1 MSDEKEN
8 KPQIDVARICEL
20 AHLVIPA
27 EEAEKFKRQLEK
39 VLEYVRQ
46 LGELD
51 LDGVEPTVYG
61 HPVANA
67 FREDI
72 AVPWLSP
79 DAAIANAPDRINGE
93 FKVPKIVE

>member
-1 MSDEKEN
+1 MNDTSEK
-8 KPQIDVARICEL
+8 KPEINVARICEL

-27 EEAEKFKRQLEK
+27 DESAKFQRQLES
-39 VLEYVRQ
+39 VIEYVRK
-46 LGELD
+46 LGELN
-51 LDGVEPTVYG
+51 LDGIEPTVYG
-61 HPVANA
+61 QPVASV